1 MDFFKEY
8 SVPQSEILQAI
19 EDAARYVPENDNG
32 AAENLPD
39 RLTEA
44 AAVLRRHWNIS
55 E

>member
-8 SVPQSEILQAI
+8 GTTQAEIITAI
-19 EDAARYVPENDNG
+19 EDAARYILENDNG

-55 E
+55 K